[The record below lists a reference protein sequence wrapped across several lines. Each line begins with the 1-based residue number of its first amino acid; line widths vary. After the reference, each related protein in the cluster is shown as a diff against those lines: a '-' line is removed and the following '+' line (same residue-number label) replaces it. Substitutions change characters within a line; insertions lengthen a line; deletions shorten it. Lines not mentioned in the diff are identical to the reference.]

1 MIQFRS
7 TYDLCLHLESP
18 ENAQFSDIN
27 NIEIRKA
34 AMFRCFT
41 TDKIVKSTMHMKM
54 YEFKTV
60 VYYVGYVPRIV

>member
-1 MIQFRS
+1 MIHMIQFRS

-18 ENAQFSDIN
+18 ENVQFSDIN

-41 TDKIVKSTMHMKM
+41 TDKIVKSTKKM
-54 YEFKTV
+54 YVFKTV
-60 VYYVGYVPRIV
+60 VYYVPRTV